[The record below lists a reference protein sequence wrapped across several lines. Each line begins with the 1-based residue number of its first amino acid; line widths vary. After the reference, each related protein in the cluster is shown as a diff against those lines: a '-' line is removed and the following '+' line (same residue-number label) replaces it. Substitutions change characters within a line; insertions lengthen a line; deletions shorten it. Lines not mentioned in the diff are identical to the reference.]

1 MISPTMAFSDP
12 EDERQRLAQL
22 YADMNE
28 GELQKLLEDEGDL
41 TPSAREALKLELS
54 RRGFT
59 SELVESAVT
68 TKKWEL
74 LKLVTLRQFRDLPEA
89 LLAKG
94 MLNSAGIECFLGD
107 ENIVRMDWFYSNLVG
122 GIKLWVK
129 PEDADGAANLLDQ
142 GFLEGF
148 DVEGVGEYKQP
159 RCPNCQSFEIS
170 FEELNK
176 PVAFTG
182 VFFGIPIPLKRRG
195 WICHSCGNK
204 WQVSD
209 DTKVR

>member
-1 MISPTMAFSDP
+1 MISPTMAIPDP
-12 EDERQRLAQL
+12 EKERQRLARL
-22 YADMNE
+22 YAGMNE
-28 GELQKLLEDEGDL
+28 GELQELVEDQGDL

-74 LKLVTLRQFRDLPEA
+74 LKLVTLRKFRDLPEA
-89 LLAKG
+89 VLAKG
-94 MLNSAGIECFLGD
+94 MLHSAGIECFLGD
-107 ENIVRMDWFYSNLVG
+107 ENMVRMDWFYSNLVG
-122 GIKLWVK
+122 GIKLWVRQ
-129 PEDADGAANLLDQ
+129 EDAEGAAKLLDQ
-142 GFLEGF
+142 GFSEGF

-176 PVAFTG
+176 RVAFAG

-204 WQVSD
+204 WPDSD
-209 DTKVR
+209 VTAD

>member
-1 MISPTMAFSDP
+1 MAFSDS
-12 EDERQRLAQL
+12 ENELQRLAHL
-22 YADMNE
+22 YAGMNV
-28 GELQKLLEDEGDL
+28 GELQKLVEDEGDL
-41 TPSAREALKLELS
+41 TPSASAALRLELS

-59 SELVESAVT
+59 IEIVEAAII

-74 LKLVTLRQFRDLPEA
+74 LKLVTLRKFRDLPEA
-89 LLAKG
+89 VLAKG
-94 MLNSAGIECFLGD
+94 MLHSAGIECFLVD

-122 GIKLWVK
+122 GIKLWVR

-148 DVEGVGEYKQP
+148 EVEGAAEYKQP

-182 VFFGIPIPLKRRG
+182 VFFGIPISLKRRG
-195 WICHSCGNK
+195 WICHSCGNR
-204 WQVSD
+204 WQDSD
-209 DTKVR
+209 DTAD

>member
-1 MISPTMAFSDP
+1 MAFSDS
-12 EDERQRLAQL
+12 ENELQRLAHL
-22 YADMNE
+22 YAGMNV
-28 GELQKLLEDEGDL
+28 GELQKLVEDEGDL
-41 TPSAREALKLELS
+41 TPSASAALRLELS

-59 SELVESAVT
+59 IEIVEAAII

-74 LKLVTLRQFRDLPEA
+74 LKLVTLRKFRDLPEA
-89 LLAKG
+89 VLAKG
-94 MLNSAGIECFLGD
+94 MLHSAGIECFLVD

-122 GIKLWVK
+122 GIKLWVR

-148 DVEGVGEYKQP
+148 EVEGAAEYKQP

-195 WICHSCGNK
+195 WICQACGNK
-204 WQVSD
+204 WQDSD
-209 DTKVR
+209 DTSD